1 MAGVERLEQIGGLA
15 APDLAD
21 DDVVG
26 PVAERV
32 PHQVADRDGRL
43 GTDGSGLE
51 AEAVG
56 ALDPEFERVL
66 DGDDPLVLR
75 AATRSAR

>member
-1 MAGVERLEQIGGLA
+1 MDGGERSAVAGVERLQEVGGLA

-32 PHQVADRDGRL
+32 PDQV
-43 GTDGSGLE
+43 TGST
-51 AEAVG
+51 
-56 ALDPEFERVL
+56 
-66 DGDDPLVLR
+66 R
-75 AATRSAR
+75 APRSPPPRPRSAGSSRARS